1 MTQGQRAEEL
11 PILGVIIAH
20 DEDERF
26 RAAPGE
32 PFLRE
37 ILVGLALV
45 WGAALGH
52 KAQAAER
59 FRQALELDQDFV
71 DAWNNLGN
79 VLAELGEADE
89 AVEALE
95 KALELDPDYGD
106 AHYNLADVLDSQGR
120 KEQAAEHWR
129 SYLRQ
134 QPVGPWSDHARR
146 RLRMDRA

>member
-1 MTQGQRAEEL
+1 MVRDWLRAR
-11 PILGVIIAH
+11 
-20 DEDERF
+20 RF
-26 RAAPGE
+26 RPVGRGRPRLSPGTARWRT
-32 PFLRE
+32 RE
-37 ILVGLALV
+37 TGGVQPG
-45 WGAALGH
+45 
-52 KAQAAER
+52 Q
-59 FRQALELDQDFV
+59 FV

-134 QPVGPWSDHARR
+134 QPVGPWSDYARR